1 MPQNA
6 SRLPGRHFLQ
16 IPGPTPLPDRIM
28 RAIDMPLIDQR
39 GPEFSKLAKRVLE
52 GIKTIFKTTQPV
64 IIYTATGTGAWEA
77 ALVNTLSPGDRVL
90 MVETGQFAT
99 LWKVMAER
107 LGLKPE
113 FIKTDWRVGA
123 DPKVIEDH
131 LRKDKAHE
139 IKAVCV
145 LHNET
150 ATGCLSPIDQ
160 IRKAIDAAG
169 HPALFL
175 VDTISSLAS
184 TDYRHDEWGV
194 DVSIGGAQKGLM
206 MPPGMSFNAVS
217 EKALRASKTA
227 KLPRSFFQWD
237 DMLTMYK
244 QGFFPYTPAT
254 QMLYGLDTAIEMLH
268 EEGLDNVFARH
279 DRLGEATRR
288 AVRTWGLEVLCRD
301 ADILFAD
308 GHRGAAAGRLRCR
321 SIPRCRAQHVQHRL
335 RCELWSVREEVFPHR
350 PHGRYQRCDPDR
362 SAGCYRNGARGCR
375 RAAQERRRPGGHGLY
390 RVGQVRRRASCGGVD
405 LPARLAADALSR
417 EGGGQICEVWSALR
431 QRHRGDFVLEGLTRW
446 ISPHTTARN

>member
-1 MPQNA
+1 M
-6 SRLPGRHFLQ
+6 
-16 IPGPTPLPDRIM
+16 
-28 RAIDMPLIDQR
+28 
-39 GPEFSKLAKRVLE
+39 LE

-77 ALVNTLSPGDRVL
+77 ALTNTLSPGDRVL

-123 DPKVIEDH
+123 DPKVIEEH

-150 ATGCLSPIDQ
+150 ATGCLSPIAE

-194 DVSIGGAQKGLM
+194 DVTIGGAQKGLM
-206 MPPGMSFNAVS
+206 LPPGMSFNAVS

-227 KLPRSFFQWD
+227 KLPRSFFSWD

-254 QMLYGLDTAIEMLH
+254 QMLYGLDTSIQMLH

-279 DRLGEATRR
+279 RPARRSDAPRGARLGARNPLPRSE
-288 AVRTWGLEVLCRD
+288 
-301 ADILFAD
+301 ILFAD
-308 GHRGAAAGRLRCR
+308 ASPPCCCRTATMPISSASVALNTFNISLRRQLR
-321 SIPRCRAQHVQHRL
+321 SL
-335 RCELWSVREEVFPHR
+335 CEKVLPHR
-350 PHGRYQRCDPDR
+350 PSRRHQRRHADR
-362 SAGCYRNGARGCR
+362 RAGGDEMALSSPACRTR
-375 RAAQERRRPGGHGLY
+375 RAACRRRWTTSCRLN
-390 RVGQVRRRASCGGVD
+390 RAAS
-405 LPARLAADALSR
+405 RAAA
-417 EGGGQICEVWSALR
+417 E
-431 QRHRGDFVLEGLTRW
+431 
-446 ISPHTTARN
+446 